1 MESKLVRYLIMI
13 GLAGLVVALD
23 QVTKLIVVSTM
34 TLGQP
39 QSVIGDFF
47 QLKYVTNTGV
57 AFGLKIGS
65 LGWNRVIFSLVNGV
79 AIIVIAVVVWK
90 LTPRQKVHL
99 ATLSVILGG
108 AVGNLIDRLRQG
120 MVIDFLDFG
129 VGAWRWPT
137 FNVADMAITG
147 GGIVLIYLL
156 IRGR

>member
-1 MESKLVRYLIMI
+1 MESKLVRYLILV

-34 TLGQP
+34 HLGQP

-57 AFGLKIGS
+57 AFGLKLSS
-65 LGWNRVIFSLVNGV
+65 LAWNRVIFSLVNGV

-90 LTPRQKVHL
+90 LTPRQKLHL
-99 ATLSVILGG
+99 ATLSIILGG
-108 AVGNLIDRLRQG
+108 AVGNLIDRLRVG
-120 MVIDFLDFG
+120 AVIDFLDFG